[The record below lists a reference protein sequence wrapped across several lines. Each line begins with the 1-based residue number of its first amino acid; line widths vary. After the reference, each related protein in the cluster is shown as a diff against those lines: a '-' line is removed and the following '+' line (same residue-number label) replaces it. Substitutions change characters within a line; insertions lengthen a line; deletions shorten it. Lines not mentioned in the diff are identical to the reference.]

1 MRVIIRGMVEI
12 EVWEDN
18 INEFGSEG
26 VGTIVTITLI
36 EDRKSVV

>member
-18 INEFGSEG
+18 IEFRSEG

-36 EDRKSVV
+36 EVAIVTF